1 MNAGGKGMLG
11 WLRGAVASLM
21 LVFCHLPAMAAEARA
36 IPEPD
41 FEEFILGITP
51 ICNAMPAQ
59 HCIDRAWRFVDQNT
73 DEHLS
78 LDELAALQDAVRRWA
93 AWRGE
98 SLPPR
103 SRTGVLLGLTLVQS
117 VGLERLIQSYDA
129 NKDQRLSR
137 SELLSD
143 ITLDERPLGE
153 ILRDPKGLDREALAI
168 RFGTVGILLNG
179 VYDN

>member
-1 MNAGGKGMLG
+1 LNVVGKGMLHG
-11 WLRGAVASLM
+11 LSGAVVSLM
-21 LVFCHLPAMAAEARA
+21 LVFYHLPAMAAEARA
-36 IPEPD
+36 TPEPE

-59 HCIDRAWRFVDQNT
+59 HCIDRAWRFVDQNR

-78 LDELAALQDAVRRWA
+78 LDELAALQDSVRRWA

-117 VGLERLIQSYDA
+117 VGLERLIQSYDT
-129 NKDQRLSR
+129 NQDQRLSR

-168 RFGTVGILLNG
+168 RFGAVGILLNG